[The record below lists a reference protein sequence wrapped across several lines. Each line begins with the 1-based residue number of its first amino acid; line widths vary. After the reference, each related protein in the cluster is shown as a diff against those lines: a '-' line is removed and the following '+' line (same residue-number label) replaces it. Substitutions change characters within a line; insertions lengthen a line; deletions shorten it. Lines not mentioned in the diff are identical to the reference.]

1 MRLDGEHFS
10 AGGRK
15 INQASP
21 SPLVARSAQ
30 REEAEEGRRPMTQ
43 RPAGMP
49 MSLRADTVQALLGE
63 AGTARE
69 STSPSAQAAL
79 GHAVKGVA
87 AVVLVMVS
95 TPFAVAIV

>member
-21 SPLVARSAQ
+21 SPLVARPAQ
-30 REEAEEGRRPMTQ
+30 REAAEEGRRPMTQ

-69 STSPSAQAAL
+69 STSP
-79 GHAVKGVA
+79 
-87 AVVLVMVS
+87 
-95 TPFAVAIV
+95 

>member
-21 SPLVARSAQ
+21 SLLVARPAQ
-30 REEAEEGRRPMTQ
+30 REAAEEGRRRMTQ

-69 STSPSAQAAL
+69 STSP
-79 GHAVKGVA
+79 
-87 AVVLVMVS
+87 
-95 TPFAVAIV
+95 